1 MESLS
6 LFGFSWQMP
15 GIVRT
20 AIRTPAI
27 NQAKSLR
34 LSDSLCCVYCTQF
47 VAGTLYLCCI
57 LEQAIPGWHISQSHW
72 CWLHALQLRP
82 CDVACVNSDMPE
94 SNTAD
99 YFLII
104 MLAKLSSCHLVL
116 PKKTLNLFVQ
126 TNCQTIT
133 CNYYSL
139 MYWCLYGLH
148 SCSNLLRPV
157 IVDLDRSIEVKTWKL
172 HPKETWKKATK
183 QPWMV
188 SRGVQFFLM

>member
-15 GIVRT
+15 GTVRT

-57 LEQAIPGWHISQSHW
+57 LEQAIPGWHTSQSHW

-82 CDVACVNSDMPE
+82 CDVACVNSDIPQ

-99 YFLII
+99 DFLII

-116 PKKTLNLFVQ
+116 PKTNQLPNNYMQLLFFDVLMFVWPSFMFKFTATSDSRPWQ
-126 TNCQTIT
+126 EHWGQNMEIT
-133 CNYYSL
+133 SQRD
-139 MYWCLYGLH
+139 MKE
-148 SCSNLLRPV
+148 SN
-157 IVDLDRSIEVKTWKL
+157 
-172 HPKETWKKATK
+172 
-183 QPWMV
+183 
-188 SRGVQFFLM
+188 